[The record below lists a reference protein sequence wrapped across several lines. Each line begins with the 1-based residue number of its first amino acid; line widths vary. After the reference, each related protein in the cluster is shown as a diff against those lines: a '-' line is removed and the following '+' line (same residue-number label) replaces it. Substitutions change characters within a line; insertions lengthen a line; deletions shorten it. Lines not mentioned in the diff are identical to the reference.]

1 MGRDEV
7 SAGDMLIAAQRIQVF
22 IAGMTEDAFMMNDL
36 VQSAVLHQVAI
47 LGEAAKRVSVEF
59 RARHPQV
66 AWAALA
72 GLRNRIVHE
81 YDDIS
86 LLQPRIDDWRA
97 MVDSVM
103 IDPAYDGTV
112 FNVALSD
119 VPEKKADF
127 VTGRYELPAP
137 KIQAPKPPSPQDP
150 SIKTVVAV
158 KITDMLGEEVLV
170 TREV

>member
-22 IAGMTEDAFMMNDL
+22 IAGMTEDAFMMNEL

-72 GLRNRIVHE
+72 ALRNRIVHE

-86 LLQPRIDDWRA
+86 LDKLW
-97 MVDSVM
+97 DS
-103 IDPAYDGTV
+103 
-112 FNVALSD
+112 L
-119 VPEKKADF
+119 
-127 VTGRYELPAP
+127 TGELPALVAALEG
-137 KIQAPKPPSPQDP
+137 IVPPEPD
-150 SIKTVVAV
+150 
-158 KITDMLGEEVLV
+158 GEEA
-170 TREV
+170 